1 MKILPRAGAAG
12 MLWSRILS
20 FALGEPIRAGGTDR
34 MKSVT
39 DESGPEIGGVPSHS
53 RSGRLFRKYAA
64 IFVAVVCLALVTN
77 GAFDMWFSYQEQ
89 KNLLVQIQRGQ
100 AESAASS
107 ISQFVEEIEAQMAW
121 LIPLPW
127 NAITLE
133 EWRFDAVRLL
143 RQVPA
148 VTEIAQ
154 LDAAGREKFRISR
167 HAMDVTES
175 HIDYSHDPIFVQ
187 AMANK
192 IYYGPVYFVDGSE
205 PYMAIAIAGSGHD
218 HGVVVAQVNLKFIW
232 EVVSQIKPGTR
243 GYAYVL
249 DSSGRLI
256 ADPDISLVLRN
267 TDMSGLPQ
275 VRAARVPQEDAG
287 EPFAAVDRQGK
298 RVLSAHAAVT
308 PLNWLVF
315 VELPIDEAYAP
326 LYNSITR
333 SAGLLLAALVLA
345 FFASLLFARQMIV
358 PIRALQEGA
367 MRIGRGDLT
376 QRIVIKTND
385 ELEGLG
391 DEFNKMVGRLQES
404 YATLERKVE
413 ERTRQLELA
422 NLAKSR
428 FLAAASHDLRQP
440 LHALGLFV
448 AQLHGRIR
456 AGERRRIVARIDA
469 ALSAMNELFNALLD
483 ISKLDAGVLTPSIT
497 EFPVAKLLDRVDTT
511 FTGAA
516 REKGLSLRVVSNSA
530 WVCSDFILLE
540 RIVFNLVSNA
550 VRYTNSGGVVV
561 GCRKRGVNLCIEVW
575 DTGPGV
581 PQDQQ
586 KNIFGEFYRL
596 GASGDGGRSGL
607 GLGLAIVDRLCGILD
622 HSVRLASTLGKGS
635 CFSIT
640 VPRVAARPK
649 INESPAPPHPLMD
662 GPDRKLVVVIDD
674 DPLVLDGMCGLFRS
688 WGYQLL
694 VAGTDDE
701 VLAEIANHDRPPALI
716 VSDYHLSGEKT
727 GIEVIDALR
736 RTFSAEIPAFLVSG
750 DTSPELLGQA
760 HASGYHLLHK
770 PVDPMKLRAMVSFVL
785 REQQVARAH

>member
-1 MKILPRAGAAG
+1 
-12 MLWSRILS
+12 MLWSRILT
-20 FALGEPIRAGGTDR
+20 FALGVRVRADGTDR
-34 MKSVT
+34 MKSFAGEPGAGT
-39 DESGPEIGGVPSHS
+39 GGVPPHA
-53 RSGRLFRKYAA
+53 RSGRLFRKYATT
-64 IFVAVVCLALVTN
+64 FVAAVCLALVTN
-77 GAFDMWFSYQEQ
+77 GAFDMWFSYEEQ
-89 KNLLVQIQRGQ
+89 KALLVQIQRGQ

-121 LIPLPW
+121 VTPLPW
-127 NAITLE
+127 NAVTLE

-154 LDAAGREKFRISR
+154 LDAVGREKFRISR

-175 HIDYSHDPIFVQ
+175 HVDYSHNPIFVQ

-205 PYMAIAIAGSGHD
+205 PYMVIAVAGSGRD
-218 HGVVVAQVNLKFIW
+218 HGVIVGQVNLKFIW
-232 EVVSQIKPGTR
+232 EVVSQIKSGTR
-243 GYAYVL
+243 GYAYVV

-267 TDMSGLPQ
+267 TDMSRLPQ
-275 VRAARVPQEDAG
+275 VWAARVPQADAD

-298 RVLSAHAAVT
+298 PVLSARATVT

-326 LYNSITR
+326 LYDSIKR
-333 SAGLLLAALVLA
+333 SAVLLLVALALA
-345 FFASLLFARQMIV
+345 LFAGLLFARRMVV

-367 MRIGRGDLT
+367 MRIGRGNLT
-376 QRIVIKTND
+376 QRIAIKTND
-385 ELEGLG
+385 ELESLG
-391 DEFNKMVGRLQES
+391 DEFNKMAARLQES
-404 YATLERKVE
+404 YATLEHKVE

-448 AQLHGRIR
+448 AQLHGQVR
-456 AGERRRIVARIDA
+456 ANERRRIVARIDA

-516 REKGLSLRVVSNSA
+516 REKGLSLRVISSSA
-530 WVCSDFILLE
+530 WVRSDFILLE

-550 VRYTNSGGVVV
+550 VRYTSSGGVVV
-561 GCRKRGVNLCIEVW
+561 GCRKRGVNLRIEVW

-586 KNIFGEFYRL
+586 QNIFGEFYRL
-596 GASGDGGRSGL
+596 DAPGGGGRSGL
-607 GLGLAIVDRLCGILD
+607 GLGLAIVDRLCRLLD
-622 HSVRLASTLGKGS
+622 HSVRLTSILGKGS
-635 CFSIT
+635 CFSVA
-640 VPRVAARPK
+640 VPRVAARP
-649 INESPAPPHPLMD
+649 EVGEPPAPAHPLMD
-662 GPDRKLVVVIDD
+662 ASDGKLVVVIDD
-674 DPLVLDGMCGLFRS
+674 DPLVLEGMCGLFRS
-688 WGYQLL
+688 WGYHLL

-701 VLAEIANHDRPPALI
+701 ALAGVADRNRPPDLI
-716 VSDYHLSGEKT
+716 VCDYHLSGGKT
-727 GIEVIDALR
+727 GMQVIEGLR
-736 RTFSAEIPAFLVSG
+736 RTLSAEIPAFLVSG
-750 DTSPELLGQA
+750 DTSPELLHQA
-760 HASGYHLLHK
+760 RASGYHLLHK
-770 PVDPMKLRAMVSFVL
+770 PVDPMSLRAMVSYVL

>member
-1 MKILPRAGAAG
+1 
-12 MLWSRILS
+12 MLWSHILT
-20 FALGEPIRAGGTDR
+20 FALGVHVRADGTDR
-34 MKSVT
+34 MKSFT
-39 DESGPEIGGVPSHS
+39 DEPGAGAGGVPPHA
-53 RSGRLFRKYAA
+53 RSGRLFRKYAT
-64 IFVAVVCLALVTN
+64 IFVAAVCLALVTN

-89 KNLLVQIQRGQ
+89 KALLVQIQRGQ
-100 AESAASS
+100 AESAASM

-121 LIPLPW
+121 VTPLPW
-127 NAITLE
+127 NAVTLE

-175 HIDYSHDPIFVQ
+175 HVDYSRDPIFVQ

-192 IYYGPVYFVDGSE
+192 IYHGPVYFVDGSE
-205 PYMAIAIAGSGHD
+205 PYMAIAVAGSGRD
-218 HGVVVAQVNLKFIW
+218 HGVIVCQVNLKFIW
-232 EVVSQIKPGTR
+232 EVVSQIKSGTR
-243 GYAYVL
+243 GYAYVV

-275 VRAARVPQEDAG
+275 VRAALVPQADANQ
-287 EPFAAVDRQGK
+287 PFAAVDRQGK
-298 RVLSAHAAVT
+298 PVLSAHAAVT

-315 VELPIDEAYAP
+315 VELPIAEAYAP
-326 LYNSITR
+326 LYNSIMR
-333 SAGLLLAALVLA
+333 SAGLLLAALALA
-345 FFASLLFARQMIV
+345 FFASLWFARRMVV
-358 PIRALQEGA
+358 PIRALQEGT

-376 QRIVIKTND
+376 QRIVIKTDD
-385 ELEGLG
+385 ELEALG
-391 DEFNKMVGRLQES
+391 DEFNKMAARLQES

-448 AQLHGRIR
+448 AQLHGRMR

-483 ISKLDAGVLTPSIT
+483 ISKLDAGVLNPSIT

-516 REKGLSLRVVSNSA
+516 REKGLSWRVVSSSV
-530 WVCSDFILLE
+530 WVRSDFILLE

-550 VRYTNSGGVVV
+550 VRYTSSGGVVV
-561 GCRKRGVNLCIEVW
+561 GCRKRGANLRIDVW

-586 KNIFGEFYRL
+586 QNIFGEFYRL
-596 GASGDGGRSGL
+596 SGPGGNGHSGL
-607 GLGLAIVDRLCGILD
+607 GLGLAIVDRLSRLLA
-622 HSVRLASTLGKGS
+622 HSVSLTSILGKGS
-635 CFSIT
+635 CFSVA
-640 VPRVAARPK
+640 VPLVAAPPEISETRA
-649 INESPAPPHPLMD
+649 PAHSLTD
-662 GPDRKLVVVIDD
+662 APDRKLVVLIED
-674 DPLVLDGMCGLFRS
+674 DPFVLEGMGGLFRS
-688 WGYQLL
+688 WGYHLL
-694 VAGTDDE
+694 IAGTDNKAVAGVTDG
-701 VLAEIANHDRPPALI
+701 DSQPDLI
-716 VSDYHLSGEKT
+716 VSDYHLPGGKT
-727 GIEVIDALR
+727 GIDVIEGLR
-736 RTFSAEIPAFLVSG
+736 RAFSAKIPAFLVSG
-750 DTSPELLGQA
+750 DTSPELLRQA
-760 HASGYHLLHK
+760 RAGGYHLLHK
-770 PVDPMKLRAMVSFVL
+770 PVDPMTLRAMVAQVL
-785 REQQVARAH
+785 REQQIERAH